1 MPGSSNLPPGIQLNP
16 DETVIRSGKDWG
28 SSIHPLLLTSQR
40 LICPIDQSGGGTAV
54 IDLTRI
60 HEVRFRK
67 SPIGFASIIIEYG
80 DQQRAA
86 FPAYLNG
93 QRIRA
98 EIVAA
103 IDEARRLLPSRP
115 ESAKTGGAD
124 GDRYERL
131 RRIGQLRSSG
141 VLTEAEFQE
150 EKARI
155 LGER

>member
-1 MPGSSNLPPGIQLNP
+1 MSSSSNLPAGIQLNVH
-16 DETVIRSGKDWG
+16 ETVIRTGKDWS
-28 SSIHPLLLTSQR
+28 SSIHPLLLTTQR

-60 HEVRFRK
+60 HEVRLRK

-80 DQQRAA
+80 DHQRAA
-86 FPAYLNG
+86 FPAHVNA

-98 EIVAA
+98 EIAAA
-103 IDEARRLLPSRP
+103 IEEARRVSPP
-115 ESAKTGGAD
+115 EPGGAGGAE

-141 VLTEAEFQE
+141 VLTESEFQQ

-155 LGER
+155 LRER